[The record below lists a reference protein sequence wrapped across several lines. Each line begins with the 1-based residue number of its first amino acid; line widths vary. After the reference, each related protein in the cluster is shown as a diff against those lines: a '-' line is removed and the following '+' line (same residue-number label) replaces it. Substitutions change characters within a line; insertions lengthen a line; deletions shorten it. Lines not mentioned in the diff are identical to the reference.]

1 MLIERLQQAL
11 PHLERLSEQKQEQ
24 EQVAS
29 LIETLS
35 PHNAGQESGAGA
47 QQYFGAWS
55 DLPESIIDEWLE
67 ARHDAVPTAPA
78 DERLSWLDPGEGV

>member
-11 PHLERLSEQKQEQ
+11 PHLERLSEQEQ

-55 DLPESIIDEWLE
+55 DLPESIIDEWL
-67 ARHDAVPTAPA
+67 DQ
-78 DERLSWLDPGEGV
+78 GEGV

>member
-1 MLIERLQQAL
+1 MLTERLQQAL
-11 PHLERLSEQKQEQ
+11 PHLGQLSEEQQ

-29 LIETLS
+29 LIETF
-35 PHNAGQESGAGA
+35 GQHDAVQEPEASA

-67 ARHDAVPTAPA
+67 ARHDTVPTAPE
-78 DERLSWLDPGEGV
+78 DEELAWLDRTEDA